1 MTIIIKHNPG
11 SLWRALPTIRQLPH
25 HTVAPYSSPLTPPH
39 PHTSPLEHPA
49 LVTKEVTSVTTMGR
63 HLLNHPPPPP
73 VTLQA
78 SHGAMHGSCK
88 HRIDRRSEG
97 DIKKE
102 LGTVGALE
110 MQEQLGV
117 IRAVERRGGS

>member
-1 MTIIIKHNPG
+1 MVHCSHVFMRSWSMHKSTPRG
-11 SLWRALPTIRQLPH
+11 
-25 HTVAPYSSPLTPPH
+25 HTT
-39 PHTSPLEHPA
+39 
-49 LVTKEVTSVTTMGR
+49 
-63 HLLNHPPPPP
+63 PP

>member
-1 MTIIIKHNPG
+1 MDCEEADIPSTLLVPD
-11 SLWRALPTIRQLPH
+11 
-25 HTVAPYSSPLTPPH
+25 TVC
-39 PHTSPLEHPA
+39 
-49 LVTKEVTSVTTMGR
+49 
-63 HLLNHPPPPP
+63 P
-73 VTLQA
+73 VSLQA